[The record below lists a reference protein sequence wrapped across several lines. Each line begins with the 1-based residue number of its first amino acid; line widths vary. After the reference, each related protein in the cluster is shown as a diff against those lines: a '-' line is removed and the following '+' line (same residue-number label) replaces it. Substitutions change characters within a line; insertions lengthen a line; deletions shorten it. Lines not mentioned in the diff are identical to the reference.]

1 MSLTKWIFGA
11 LGFALHGPI
20 GAVVGVLIGSLF
32 DGGSRPTISG
42 NGRNYD
48 DGTHTYTDN
57 SRTYTGTGRTRA
69 TATPGDIR
77 VSLLVLIACV
87 MKADGK
93 TVRSELDYV
102 KQFLLRNYGEEGA
115 LEALKM
121 LRELLKKDIDHVA
134 VAQQIGQ
141 NVNYSTRLEIVH
153 MLLELAN
160 ADGNVST
167 EELTMTEQIALCMGL
182 SQADYDSLS
191 ALYRKTQDANWAYT
205 ALEITPDATDDEVKK
220 AYRRMALKYHPDK
233 VAGAGEEMVQQAT
246 KKFRSINEA
255 YEAIK
260 SQRGMK

>member
-1 MSLTKWIFGA
+1 MSITKWIFGA

-20 GAVVGVLIGSLF
+20 GALVGVLVGSLF
-32 DGGSRPTISG
+32 DGGSTRPNT
-42 NGRNYD
+42 NGSD
-48 DGTHTYTDN
+48 QHG
-57 SRTYTGTGRTRA
+57 STGTGSARPRT

-93 TVRSELDYV
+93 AVRSELDYV

-134 VAQQIGQ
+134 VAQQIGR

-160 ADGNVST
+160 ADGNVSA

-182 SQADYDSLS
+182 SQADYDSLA
-191 ALYRKTQDANWAYT
+191 ALYRKTQDADWAYT